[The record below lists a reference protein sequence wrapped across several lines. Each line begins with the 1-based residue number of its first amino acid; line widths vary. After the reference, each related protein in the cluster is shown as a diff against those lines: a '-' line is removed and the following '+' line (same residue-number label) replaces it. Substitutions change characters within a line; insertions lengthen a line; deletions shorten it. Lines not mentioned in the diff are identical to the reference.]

1 MSKPTV
7 LVSCPIDTYSGYGG
21 RSRDFVK
28 ALISTGKYNVYIL
41 SQRWG
46 NTRFGYLKDH
56 SEHDLASK
64 IVPNITSQPDVWI
77 QITVPNEFQP
87 IGKYNIGVTAGIE
100 TTICD
105 PSWIEGCNRM
115 NLTLVSSQHAKE
127 TFERSQFNLEE
138 NGKIKGE
145 IRLQKPVEVLFEGL
159 DIEKYKPIT
168 NSTFDLSTVKESF
181 AYLFVGHW
189 LQGDFGQDRKNV
201 GYLVKAFLES
211 FKNKKDAPALILK
224 TQSANASILD
234 RNQVLK
240 KIDDIRKSV
249 KGTLPNIYLLHRE
262 MSDEEVNMLYNHP
275 KVKAMVSFTK
285 GEGFGRPLLEFS
297 AVNKPIIASG
307 WSGHIDFLDKE
318 FTYLVTGTLTNVH
331 KSAAVDKML
340 LREAQW
346 FTPDDIQTGTALRM
360 VFENYKKYAELAK
373 RQGYKSRT
381 NFSWEKMTEQ
391 LDQILSSNLPEFPK
405 QVELKLP
412 TLQLPKLQKING

>member
-1 MSKPTV
+1 
-7 LVSCPIDTYSGYGG
+7 
-21 RSRDFVK
+21 
-28 ALISTGKYNVYIL
+28 
-41 SQRWG
+41 
-46 NTRFGYLKDH
+46 
-56 SEHDLASK
+56 
-64 IVPNITSQPDVWI
+64 
-77 QITVPNEFQP
+77 
-87 IGKYNIGVTAGIE
+87 
-100 TTICD
+100 
-105 PSWIEGCNRM
+105 M

-127 TFERSQFNLEE
+127 TFERSKFEVQDK
-138 NGKIKGE
+138 GKTTGTIE
-145 IRLQKPVEVLFEGL
+145 LQKPIEVLFEGL
-159 DIEKYKPIT
+159 DIEKYKPVT
-168 NSTFDLSTVKESF
+168 SSTFNLSAVEESF

-240 KIDDIRKSV
+240 KIDDIRKSI
-249 KGTLPNIYLLHRE
+249 KGTLPNIYLLHGE

-331 KSAAVDKML
+331 KSVAIDKML
-340 LREAQW
+340 LKEAQW
-346 FTPDDIQTGTALRM
+346 FTPDDAQTGTALRM
-360 VFENYKKYAELAK
+360 VFDNYKKYAELAK

-381 NFSWEKMTEQ
+381 NFSWEKMAEQ